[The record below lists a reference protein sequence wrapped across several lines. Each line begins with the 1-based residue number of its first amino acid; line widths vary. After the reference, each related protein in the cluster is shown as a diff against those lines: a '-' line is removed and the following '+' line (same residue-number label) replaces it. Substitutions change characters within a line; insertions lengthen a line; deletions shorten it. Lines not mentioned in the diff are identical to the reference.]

1 MYPTSDLSSRSAK
14 RRKCKGIFFSHKKIN
29 LKLYL
34 VRLMCIDLTGDMEK
48 MDEET
53 LPKKY
58 EYKYLILKKKKFHNE
73 LFKIR

>member
-1 MYPTSDLSSRSAK
+1 
-14 RRKCKGIFFSHKKIN
+14 
-29 LKLYL
+29 
-34 VRLMCIDLTGDMEK
+34 MCIDLTGDMEK